1 MAKKLRVGVLFGGKS
16 GEHEVSLRSGAS
28 ILNAIDRS
36 KYEVVPIGI
45 AKSGQWL
52 GAGDSKALLDGV
64 TVPALAGK
72 KSAAKKK
79 AESTGL
85 TLQASAASTTA
96 ALDVV
101 FPVLHGTF
109 GEDGT
114 IQGLLELADV
124 AYVGS
129 GVLFCWHGQGCH
141 EEDVCRGGPADCEAC
156 DAAADG
162 VEGESA
168 QVHEAHRR
176 DVEVS
181 GVC

>member
-45 AKSGQWL
+45 AKTGQWL

-72 KSAAKKK
+72 KSAAAKKK

-85 TLQASAASTTA
+85 TLQASAATSTA

-101 FPVLHGTF
+101 LSLIH
-109 GEDGT
+109 
-114 IQGLLELADV
+114 I
-124 AYVGS
+124 
-129 GVLFCWHGQGCH
+129 
-141 EEDVCRGGPADCEAC
+141 
-156 DAAADG
+156 
-162 VEGESA
+162 
-168 QVHEAHRR
+168 
-176 DVEVS
+176 
-181 GVC
+181 